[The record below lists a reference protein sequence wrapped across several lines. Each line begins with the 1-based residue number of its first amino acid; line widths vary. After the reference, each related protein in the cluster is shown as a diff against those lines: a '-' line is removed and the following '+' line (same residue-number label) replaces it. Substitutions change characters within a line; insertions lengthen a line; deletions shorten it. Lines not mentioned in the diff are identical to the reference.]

1 MENKNRDIIRILER
15 VDRTFSTVAT
25 MFQAV
30 SNNQAIQNKLILEF
44 IEDMK
49 AYRMTREDK
58 EGHKLTD
65 KFNAVINQRFGLIW
79 WLIDKIAP
87 GVGIALV
94 IAFLKYLKI
103 I

>member
-1 MENKNRDIIRILER
+1 MENKDIVRILER

-25 MFQAV
+25 MFQAI

-49 AYRMTREDK
+49 SYRVAREEK
-58 EGHKLTD
+58 EVNKLTD
-65 KFNAVINQRFGLIW
+65 KFNAVINQRFGLLW
-79 WLIDKIAP
+79 WVVDKIAP
-87 GVGIALV
+87 GVGLALV
-94 IAFLKYLKI
+94 LALLKYLKI